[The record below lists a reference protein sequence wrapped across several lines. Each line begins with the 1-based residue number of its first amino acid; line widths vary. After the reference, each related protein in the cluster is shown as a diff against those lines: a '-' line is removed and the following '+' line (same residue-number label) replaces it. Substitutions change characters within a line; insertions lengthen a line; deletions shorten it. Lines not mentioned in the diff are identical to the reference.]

1 RAPGSRA
8 PPREAARC
16 ADRAPPGSRCAR
28 RALRGRLRPRASA
41 PRPRRRLPPRGGR
54 GARRSPAPRRA
65 RCRRWRAPCARAR
78 GARRTGSAASAPA
91 YYTAHMKWLLL
102 ALGLVAL
109 PAVSQEPP
117 AWFGD
122 SLLELRDDVTE
133 AARQGKRVMLYF
145 GQDGCPYCKQLM
157 EVNFRQASI
166 AAKAQKN
173 LVALAINIW
182 GDREV
187 IWTDGE
193 SVSEKR
199 LAAKLKVQFTP
210 TLLFLD
216 EQGGVALRMNG
227 YYPPHEFDAA
237 LDYVAGR
244 MEKKVAFA
252 DYLKSKPRPP
262 ARATLNPQGFFLSA
276 PYDLRRSP
284 GGKPLAVLF
293 ETTQCAQCDELHAV
307 AFKRQE
313 VLHQIARFDVVR
325 FSLSEHEQVMSPDGK
340 SMPAAAWAKT
350 LGVGYVPAMVLFDAH
365 GREAFRTEAYLRPF
379 HLAGALD
386 YVSSGAY
393 TREPSFQRFLQ
404 TRSDAMRSRG
414 ERVDLWN

>member
-1 RAPGSRA
+1 
-8 PPREAARC
+8 
-16 ADRAPPGSRCAR
+16 
-28 RALRGRLRPRASA
+28 
-41 PRPRRRLPPRGGR
+41 
-54 GARRSPAPRRA
+54 
-65 RCRRWRAPCARAR
+65 
-78 GARRTGSAASAPA
+78 
-91 YYTAHMKWLLL
+91 MKWLF
-102 ALGLVAL
+102 LGLGLIAL
-109 PAVSQEPP
+109 PVASQEPP
-117 AWFGD
+117 AWFSE
-122 SLLELRDDVTE
+122 SLLELRDDVAD
-133 AARQGKRVMLYF
+133 AAKHGKRVMLYF

-252 DYLKSKPRPP
+252 DYLKSKPRAA
-262 ARATLNPQGFFLSA
+262 ARATLSTESFFLPA
-276 PYDLRRSP
+276 PYDLRREP
-284 GGKPLAVLF
+284 GGRPLAVLF
-293 ETTQCAQCDELHAV
+293 ETAQCGQCDELHGV
-307 AFKRQE
+307 AFKRQDVRAE
-313 VLHQIARFDVVR
+313 LAKYDVVR
-325 FSLSEHEQVMSPDGK
+325 LSFSKTEALTAPDGSK
-340 SMPAAAWAKT
+340 TDAAAWAKS
-350 LGVGYVPAMVLFDAH
+350 LGVGYVPAIVLFDPQ

-379 HLAGALD
+379 HLTGALQ

-404 TRSDAMRSRG
+404 GKADAMRSRG

>member
-1 RAPGSRA
+1 
-8 PPREAARC
+8 
-16 ADRAPPGSRCAR
+16 
-28 RALRGRLRPRASA
+28 
-41 PRPRRRLPPRGGR
+41 
-54 GARRSPAPRRA
+54 
-65 RCRRWRAPCARAR
+65 
-78 GARRTGSAASAPA
+78 
-91 YYTAHMKWLLL
+91 MKWLSL
-102 ALGLVAL
+102 ALGLIAL
-109 PAVSQEPP
+109 PAASQEPP
-117 AWFGD
+117 AWFSD

-133 AARQGKRVMLYF
+133 AAKQGKRVMLYF

-187 IWTDGE
+187 IWIDGE
-193 SVSEKR
+193 AITEKR
-199 LAAKLKVQFTP
+199 LVAKLKVQFTP

-252 DYLKSKPRPP
+252 DYLKSKPRAP
-262 ARATLNPQGFFLSA
+262 ARASLNPQGFFLPA
-276 PYDLRRSP
+276 PYDLRRAAA
-284 GGKPLAVLF
+284 GKPLAVLF

-325 FSLSEHEQVMSPDGK
+325 FSLSDNAQVTSPEGK
-340 SMPAAAWAKT
+340 SMPVAAWAKT

-393 TREPSFQRFLQ
+393 MREPSFQRFLQ

>member
-1 RAPGSRA
+1 
-8 PPREAARC
+8 
-16 ADRAPPGSRCAR
+16 
-28 RALRGRLRPRASA
+28 
-41 PRPRRRLPPRGGR
+41 
-54 GARRSPAPRRA
+54 
-65 RCRRWRAPCARAR
+65 
-78 GARRTGSAASAPA
+78 
-91 YYTAHMKWLLL
+91 
-102 ALGLVAL
+102 
-109 PAVSQEPP
+109 
-117 AWFGD
+117 
-122 SLLELRDDVTE
+122 
-133 AARQGKRVMLYF
+133 
-145 GQDGCPYCKQLM
+145 M

-187 IWTDGE
+187 IWIDGE
-193 SVSEKR
+193 AITEKR
-199 LAAKLKVQFTP
+199 LVAKLKVQFTP

-252 DYLKSKPRPP
+252 DYLKSKPRAP
-262 ARATLNPQGFFLSA
+262 ARASLNPQGFFLPA
-276 PYDLRRSP
+276 PYDLRRAAA
-284 GGKPLAVLF
+284 GKPLAVLF

-313 VLHQIARFDVVR
+313 VLRELARFDVVR
-325 FSLSEHEQVMSPDGK
+325 FSLSENAQVMSPDGK
-340 SMPAAAWAKT
+340 SMPAAAWAKA
-350 LGVGYVPAMVLFDAH
+350 LGVGYVPAIVLFDAH